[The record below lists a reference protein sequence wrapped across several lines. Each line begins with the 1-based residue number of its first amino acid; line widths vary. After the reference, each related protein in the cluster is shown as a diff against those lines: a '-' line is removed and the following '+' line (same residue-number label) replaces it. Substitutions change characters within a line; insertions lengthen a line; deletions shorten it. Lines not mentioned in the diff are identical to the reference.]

1 MKDMI
6 LFPEDIDRLNVILEQ
21 LAAKANLLLA
31 VLINKDGRLLTYQG
45 SLEKIDT
52 VSMAA
57 LVAGNSASTL
67 AIANLMGE
75 TEFSAMYHQGKNRHI
90 FIEVVDENTFLCLIF
105 DDRTNIDRVKVFARQ
120 FDRQIKAALVQVYDK
135 TEDQVDLDL
144 DMGFSQPQNQQ
155 AATAP
160 SAQDFHPEPA
170 PSSAYFGPPEQPAT
184 SLLQPEP
191 IDVPFSS
198 TLQDNSTKSGLKH
211 HTPQSVPTDEEPFML
226 EAHLPQPAQAPGDK
240 ISEEVHDT
248 NYLYLKKKI
257 RETVNKKK

>member
-6 LFPEDIDRLNVILEQ
+6 LFPEDIDRLNLILEQ
-21 LAAKANLLLA
+21 LTVKANLLLA

-75 TEFSAMYHQGKNRHI
+75 TEFSTMYHQGKDRHI
-90 FIEVVDENTFLCLIF
+90 FISVVDENTFLCLVF

-120 FDRQIKAALVQVYDK
+120 FDRQIKTALKQVYDK

-144 DMGFSQPQNQQ
+144 DMGAFNQPSNASPTQNFQNEQQQSFFSVSDQQP
-155 AATAP
+155 P
-160 SAQDFHPEPA
+160 SLIKPEPVSGPFPQA
-170 PSSAYFGPPEQPAT
+170 QPDQSKTAKNASPSQKPG
-184 SLLQPEP
+184 
-191 IDVPFSS
+191 
-198 TLQDNSTKSGLKH
+198 GG
-211 HTPQSVPTDEEPFML
+211 EEEVFFT
-226 EAHLPQPAQAPGDK
+226 EAQAGDR
-240 ISEEVHDT
+240 INEDSHDT

-257 RETVNKKK
+257 RETVNRKKEQ

>member
-6 LFPEDIDRLNVILEQ
+6 LFPEDIDRLNIILEQ
-21 LAAKANLLLA
+21 LTTKANLLLS

-75 TEFSAMYHQGKNRHI
+75 TEFSTMYHQGKDRHI
-90 FIEVVDENTFLCLIF
+90 FIAVVDENTFLCLVF

-120 FDRQIKAALVQVYDK
+120 FDRQIKAALKQVYDK

-144 DMGFSQPQNQQ
+144 DMGQ
-155 AATAP
+155 AATQQNQFYPNDSQGFYSQASEPTPSLIKPETFTGPFPAAADGTPPPRQAKPGAITPKGAP
-160 SAQDFHPEPA
+160 ADEE
-170 PSSAYFGPPEQPAT
+170 AYFAEQH
-184 SLLQPEP
+184 QNP
-191 IDVPFSS
+191 IV
-198 TLQDNSTKSGLKH
+198 TERN
-211 HTPQSVPTDEEPFML
+211 
-226 EAHLPQPAQAPGDK
+226 GD
-240 ISEEVHDT
+240 EVHDT

-257 RETVNKKK
+257 RETVNRKKEP

>member
-21 LAAKANLLLA
+21 LTAKANLLLS

-75 TEFSAMYHQGKNRHI
+75 TEFSAMYHQGKSRHI

-135 TEDQVDLDL
+135 TEDQIDLDL
-144 DMGFSQPQNQQ
+144 DMGLGQPQNQQ
-155 AATAP
+155 ATTAP
-160 SAQDFHPEPA
+160 VAQDFHQEPA
-170 PSSAYFGPPEQPAT
+170 PSSAYFGPSEQPAT

-191 IDVPFSS
+191 IDAPFTNSS
-198 TLQDNSTKSGLKH
+198 QNQNAKSALNH
-211 HTPQSVPTDEEPFML
+211 HTSQAAPTDEEPFML
-226 EAHLPQPAQAPGDK
+226 EAHLPHSAQIPGDK

>member
-6 LFPEDIDRLNVILEQ
+6 LFPEDIDRLNVVLEQ
-21 LAAKANLLLA
+21 LTVKANLLLS

-45 SLEKIDT
+45 SLDKIDT

-75 TEFSAMYHQGKNRHI
+75 TEFSAMYHQGKDRHI
-90 FIEVVDENTFLCLIF
+90 YIAVVDDNTFLCLVF

-120 FDRQIKAALVQVYDK
+120 FDRQIKKALFQVYDK
-135 TEDQVDLDL
+135 SEDQVDLDL
-144 DMGFSQPQNQQ
+144 DMGTFEQNP
-155 AATAP
+155 TN
-160 SAQDFHPEPA
+160 SA
-170 PSSAYFGPPEQPAT
+170 PSSQPHTSFQSENQGAFYASADNESPSLIQPDAVHEHPIPQQAT
-184 SLLQPEP
+184 SGAGPTIP
-191 IDVPFSS
+191 IPPQNNGEEEVFFAEASS
-198 TLQDNSTKSGLKH
+198 PPIND
-211 HTPQSVPTDEEPFML
+211 
-226 EAHLPQPAQAPGDK
+226 A

-257 RETVNKKK
+257 RETVKRKKEK

>member
-6 LFPEDIDRLNVILEQ
+6 LFPEDIDSLNVILEQ
-21 LAAKANLLLA
+21 LAKKANLLLA

-75 TEFSAMYHQGKNRHI
+75 TEFSTMYHQGKDRHI
-90 FIEVVDENTFLCLIF
+90 FIAVVDENTFLCLVF

-120 FDRQIKAALVQVYDK
+120 FDRQIKSALKQVYDK

-144 DMGFSQPQNQQ
+144 DMGAPGQQ
-155 AATAP
+155 SFP
-160 SAQDFHPEPA
+160 DQGFPNDQQGYFHPLEQMEQQSTLIKPEA
-170 PSSAYFGPPEQPAT
+170 VNGPFPQSSARPSNLEASKQGQPAA
-184 SLLQPEP
+184 
-191 IDVPFSS
+191 SS
-198 TLQDNSTKSGLKH
+198 QKAAGGEEEAFFLENRA
-211 HTPQSVPTDEEPFML
+211 PQADRLV
-226 EAHLPQPAQAPGDK
+226 GDA
-240 ISEEVHDT
+240 HDT

-257 RETVNKKK
+257 RETVNRKKEQ